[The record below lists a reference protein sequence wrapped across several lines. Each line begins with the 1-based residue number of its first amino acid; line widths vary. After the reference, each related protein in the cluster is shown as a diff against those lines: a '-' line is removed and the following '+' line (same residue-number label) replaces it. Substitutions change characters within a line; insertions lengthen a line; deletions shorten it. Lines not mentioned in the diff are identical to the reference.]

1 MRWSN
6 EGISLLD
13 AMTLVSFLIGLANYD
28 ENIDQSSI
36 DKIVKQTVEDI
47 HYHLSMQDEKINEI
61 LSKLGGDTN
70 GEK

>member
-1 MRWSN
+1 MRGSN

-13 AMTLVSFLIGLANYD
+13 AMALVSFLIGLANYD
-28 ENIDQSSI
+28 ENVDQSSMN
-36 DKIVKQTVEDI
+36 KTVKQAVEDI

-61 LSKLGGDTN
+61 LLKLGGDTS

>member
-1 MRWSN
+1 MRGSN
-6 EGISLLD
+6 ESISLLD
-13 AMTLVSFLIGLANYD
+13 AMTLVSFFIGLANYD

-36 DKIVKQTVEDI
+36 DKIVKQAVEDI
-47 HYHLSMQDEKINEI
+47 HYHLSIQDEKINEI

>member
-1 MRWSN
+1 MIGSD

-13 AMTLVSFLIGLANYD
+13 AMALVSFLIGLANYD
-28 ENIDQSSI
+28 ENVDQSSMS
-36 DKIVKQTVEDI
+36 KTVNQAVNDI

-70 GEK
+70 GEE

>member
-13 AMTLVSFLIGLANYD
+13 AMALVSFFIGLANYD
-28 ENIDQSSI
+28 ENVDQSSMN
-36 DKIVKQTVEDI
+36 KTVKQAVEDI

-61 LSKLGGDTN
+61 LLKLGGDTS
-70 GEK
+70 GEE